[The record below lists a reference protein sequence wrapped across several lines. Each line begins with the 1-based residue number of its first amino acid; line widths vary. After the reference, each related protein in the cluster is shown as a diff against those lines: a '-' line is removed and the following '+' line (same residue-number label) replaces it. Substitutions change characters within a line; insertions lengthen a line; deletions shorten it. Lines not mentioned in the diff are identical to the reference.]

1 MSQPEQNE
9 DETQLETQTEETQYV
24 ETQELESGNLQDEE
38 EEVVAA
44 PQKRRKP
51 EKRDVVMREPGKT
64 LFPMSRVQKIIKA
77 DKVYRNVSFYTY
89 DRLTYIILGNTNY
102 CKGCNFLDFNSNRGN
117 DKATV

>member
-9 DETQLETQTEETQYV
+9 DETQLETRTEETQYV
-24 ETQELESGNLQDEE
+24 ETQELEPGNLQDEEE

-51 EKRDVVMREPGKT
+51 EKREVVMREPGKT

-77 DKVYRNVSFYTY
+77 DKVYRNV
-89 DRLTYIILGNTNY
+89 
-102 CKGCNFLDFNSNRGN
+102 FLY
-117 DKATV
+117 V